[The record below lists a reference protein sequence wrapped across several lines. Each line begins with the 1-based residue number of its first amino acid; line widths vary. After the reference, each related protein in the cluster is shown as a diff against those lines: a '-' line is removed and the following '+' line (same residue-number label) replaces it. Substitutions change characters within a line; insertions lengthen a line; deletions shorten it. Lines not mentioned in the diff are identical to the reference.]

1 MFEYIHKFHLIVY
14 ICALHNYTILNYC
27 IYEFYIIINAI
38 LHILIGY
45 FNTVYS
51 KLLILY
57 HQKILEYFLYKK
69 KIKQKHNKKKQLKF
83 YLNIVKSLKNFNLS
97 YIFLSLFFICFKLKR
112 YKYYNIIILII
123 KKELLFLWLLF

>member
-1 MFEYIHKFHLIVY
+1 MLFTI
-14 ICALHNYTILNYC
+14 NTILNYC

-69 KIKQKHNKKKQLKF
+69 KIKQKHNKKKAIKILFEYCENYEKF
-83 YLNIVKSLKNFNLS
+83 QFILYSYL
-97 YIFLSLFFICFKLKR
+97 YFLFVS
-112 YKYYNIIILII
+112 N
-123 KKELLFLWLLF
+123 